1 MEIELDTEKNLIARL
16 LKASSCSVYGRILE
30 VGEDY
35 LKLEPIT
42 NLGIRTTK
50 KIKQIE
56 YHTIKDYKFTKDNF
70 EK

>member
-1 MEIELDTEKNLIARL
+1 LNFSVLRIA
-16 LKASSCSVYGRILE
+16 GRILE